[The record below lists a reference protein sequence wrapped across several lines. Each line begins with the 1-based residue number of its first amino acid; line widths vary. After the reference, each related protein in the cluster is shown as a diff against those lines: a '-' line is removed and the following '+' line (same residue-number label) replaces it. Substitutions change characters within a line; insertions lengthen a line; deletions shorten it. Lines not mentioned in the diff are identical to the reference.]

1 MLVIANH
8 INHRASQQL
17 LRQFQTNPP
26 NTMTAQ
32 ALRFKVVLL
41 FLAAAALTLSRSSCC
56 HGARFEGSVELRVPS
71 VATGGV
77 VAKDAPLA
85 AAALGRFMFAS
96 IEPAAAQ
103 AGAAAAE
110 AMVRANEEAAS
121 ASGADHASLPSAAAI
136 AALDVTLLTVEA
148 TPLLLGTPSSKGA
161 LVSVPVVCV
170 CVLGRVG
177 GLAAHTL
184 IPPVLFSG
192 NRTFRCLMP
201 ALQASMTCSQ
211 TWMLPVR

>member
-1 MLVIANH
+1 
-8 INHRASQQL
+8 
-17 LRQFQTNPP
+17 
-26 NTMTAQ
+26 MTAP
-32 ALRFKVVLL
+32 ALFKVAVL
-41 FLAAAALTLSRSSCC
+41 FLAAAAVTLSRSSCC

-121 ASGADHASLPSAAAI
+121 ASGADHAALPSAAAI

-161 LVSVPVVCV
+161 LVSVPVVRHLSV
-170 CVLGRVG
+170 CVLGRVD

-184 IPPVLFSG
+184 IPPLLFSG
-192 NRTFRCLMP
+192 NRTFRCLML

-211 TWMLPVR
+211 TWMLPVH